1 MSISPDQF
9 RALGDAIG
17 DDLRLFLPE
26 LLVAGGVVLTL
37 LARLVPALDRAH
49 LALLA
54 ALPCLAALGVVGV
67 EIAQHGDHPFEAP
80 AFGGLIVFDP
90 FAAVLRGLLLGFVVL
105 ALLLGRITGIPDAE
119 DSGDYIVMLLGG
131 TLGMMLMTTANH
143 LLMIFIA
150 MEMASLPSYALAGFL
165 KGRRHGSEAAMKYV
179 VYGAAA
185 SGVTLYGLSLLMVT
199 FGAGD
204 LNGIKTGLADGV
216 GPTAAAGLLFFGVG
230 LAFKLSAVPFH
241 FWCPDVFDGAAAEVG
256 AFLSVA
262 SKAAAVGLTVRVLT
276 TFTATDPELRHTVG
290 LIVLGVAALSMTV
303 GNLAALRQT
312 NLKRMLAY
320 STIAHAGY
328 MLTAVAVF
336 TPASREA
343 VLYYLL
349 AYLPASL
356 GAFAVVAAVRNRTG
370 LETLDGVRGLVATA
384 PALTVALAV
393 FLLSLLGLPPLAGFA
408 GKFQLFD
415 AVYHAADRFGWV
427 AYAVVALGV
436 LNTVVSAGYYLAVLR
451 AAVLD
456 EPATPTATRST
467 GAGLVTLVL
476 LLAVAV
482 VLLGLVWDPVARLTT
497 LAGGLD

>member
-1 MSISPDQF
+1 MTVSPDQL
-9 RALGDAIG
+9 RALTSAVG
-17 DDLRLFLPE
+17 DDLHMFLPE
-26 LLVAGGVVLTL
+26 LLVAAGVLVVL

-49 LALLA
+49 LSLLA
-54 ALPCLAALGVVGV
+54 ALPCLAALGFVGV
-67 EIAQHGDHPFEAP
+67 ELAGHGEQPFAAP

-90 FAAVLRGLLLGFVVL
+90 FAAVLRGLLLLFAVL
-105 ALLLGRITGIPDAE
+105 ALLLGRLTGIPDAE

-131 TLGMMLMTTANH
+131 TLGMMLMVAANH
-143 LLMIFIA
+143 LLMVFIA
-150 MEMASLPSYALAGFL
+150 MEMASLPCYALAGFL

-185 SGVTLYGLSLLMVT
+185 SGVTLYGLSLLLVT
-199 FGAGD
+199 FGTGD
-204 LNGIKTGLADGV
+204 LAGIGEGLGRGV
-216 GPTAAAGLLFFGVG
+216 DPMAAAGLLFFAAG

-241 FWCPDVFDGAAAEVG
+241 FWCPDVFEGAAAEVG

-262 SKAAAVGLTVRVLT
+262 SKAAAIGLTVRVLT
-276 TFTATDPELRHTVG
+276 AFTATDPALRHTVG
-290 LIVLGVAALSMTV
+290 LIVLGVAALTMTV
-303 GNLAALRQT
+303 GNFAALRQS
-312 NLKRMLAY
+312 NLKRMFAY

-328 MLTAVAVF
+328 MLTAVAILA
-336 TPASREA
+336 PASREA

-349 AYLPASL
+349 AYLPTSL
-356 GAFAVVAAVRNRTG
+356 GAFAVAAAVRNRTG
-370 LETLDGVRGLVATA
+370 SETLDGIRGLVATA

-427 AYAVVALGV
+427 AYAAVAVGV

-456 EPATPTATRST
+456 DPSADALRPT

-476 LLAVAV
+476 VLAAAV
-482 VLLGLVWDPVARLTT
+482 VVLGLVWDPVARLTA
-497 LAGGLD
+497 LAGGP